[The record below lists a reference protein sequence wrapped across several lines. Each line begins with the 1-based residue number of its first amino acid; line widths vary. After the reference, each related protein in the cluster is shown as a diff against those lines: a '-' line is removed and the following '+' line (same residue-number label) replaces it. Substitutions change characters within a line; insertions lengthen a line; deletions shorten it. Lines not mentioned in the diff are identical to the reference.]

1 LHVQISAGKLIKKS
15 DRMNSIRFQ
24 VSAIL
29 VLLAGSLIFLPENR
43 RSSGE
48 LTVPEMLDMMR
59 ETDRY
64 LSVDQVAR
72 MVVNE
77 DTTLVL
83 VDVRDRKTYR
93 HAHIPGAINVPVT
106 EILNPDWYGYLND
119 PHRTPVF
126 YSTGT
131 TLAVEAWMI
140 CTQQGCAGARI
151 MQGGMNEWYRV
162 VMESTFEGDRISA
175 AENARFEV
183 RYRARDF
190 FTRMNSLPDSMK
202 TAFLE
207 VKRKKEAELVG
218 GCE

>member
-1 LHVQISAGKLIKKS
+1 
-15 DRMNSIRFQ
+15 MNSTRFQ

-29 VLLAGSLIFLPENR
+29 VILAGFIIFLPENR
-43 RSSGE
+43 RSSGD
-48 LTVPEMLDMMR
+48 LTVPGMLSVLR
-59 ETDRY
+59 EADQY

-72 MVVNE
+72 MVVYE
-77 DTTLVL
+77 DTTIIL
-83 VDVRDRKTYR
+83 VDVRDRNAYG
-93 HAHIPGAINVPVT
+93 HAHIPGAVNIPVA

-119 PHRTPVF
+119 PNRTPVF
-126 YSTGT
+126 YSNGT
-131 TLAVEAWMI
+131 TLAVEAWMV
-140 CTQQGCAGARI
+140 CTQQGYAGSRI

-183 RYRARDF
+183 RYRARNF